1 MDAAATPR
9 SVAGAGP
16 AITTPRPCDVYPVFH
31 RASSNPPSVA
41 PALSEAAAKAIPR
54 FRPTDASGVL
64 RRWQRGFGSLVGLAQ
79 RRRSGEFV
87 EPTYPDAAS
96 HAFACAGV
104 NGWNARGG
112 STASAGS
119 LRPIVVHALVPEE
132 SGEMSL
138 WWLDDEEGRFEL
150 VGGCLSARVAG
161 ILGGQEVARRAIAAG
176 AGAVTLSIDTRRC
189 CGKYADRGYRF
200 ALIEA
205 GAAWQNIDL
214 FAAEHGIEVRSM
226 GGFMDEGAT
235 ELLCL
240 PDGVLPAL
248 IVLVG

>member
-1 MDAAATPR
+1 M
-9 SVAGAGP
+9 SAGP
-16 AITTPRPCDVYPVFH
+16 AITIPRPCDVYPAFH
-31 RASSNPPSVA
+31 RASGNPPAVP

-54 FRPTDASGVL
+54 FRPAGTCAVM
-64 RRWQRGFGSLVGLAQ
+64 RRSQRRFGSLAGLLQ
-79 RRRSGEFV
+79 RRRSGEFA

-104 NGWNARGG
+104 NGWDARGG

-119 LRPIVVHALVPEE
+119 LRPVVVHAIVPEDT
-132 SGEMSL
+132 GGMSL

-150 VGGCLSARVAG
+150 VGDCPRARLEW
-161 ILGGQEVARRAIAAG
+161 ILGGQEVARRAIARGAAG
-176 AGAVTLSIDTRRC
+176 VTLSMDTRRC
-189 CGKYADRGYRF
+189 CGKYGDRGYRF
-200 ALIEA
+200 ALMEV

-226 GGFMDEGAT
+226 GGFVDEAASS
-235 ELLCL
+235 LLGL
-240 PDGVLPAL
+240 PDSVLPAL